1 MSWNLAK
8 SQIKVTV
15 KVVFFLFYFIFLV
28 VKYQTLY
35 LPALCNDFAQSSP
48 NPLFLASPAS
58 AVHSSSLKAGFSL
71 KINLRLKLGLGDSGK
86 AFLFFFFPVPNTTR
100 CQFLGD
106 NHSTTSVVHKMAT
119 VLELVNTE
127 NQDSI
132 SESSRIRVSNNSHAG
147 KNADNPK
154 CNLAHLSVLRSR

>member
-15 KVVFFLFYFIFLV
+15 KVVFFFLFYFIFLV

-48 NPLFLASPAS
+48 DPLFLASPAS
-58 AVHSSSLKAGFSL
+58 AVHSSSLEAGFSL

-86 AFLFFFFPVPNTTR
+86 AFLFFFFSL
-100 CQFLGD
+100 CQILPGASFLGIII
-106 NHSTTSVVHKMAT
+106 
-119 VLELVNTE
+119 LQPLL
-127 NQDSI
+127 SI
-132 SESSRIRVSNNSHAG
+132 RWPLCWSS
-147 KNADNPK
+147 
-154 CNLAHLSVLRSR
+154 